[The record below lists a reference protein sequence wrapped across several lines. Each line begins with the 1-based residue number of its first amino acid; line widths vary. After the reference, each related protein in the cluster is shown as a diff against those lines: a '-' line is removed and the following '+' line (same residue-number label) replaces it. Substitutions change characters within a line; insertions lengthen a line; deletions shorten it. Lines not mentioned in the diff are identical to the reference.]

1 MLTQARWFGLTW
13 QDEFKKNVSTIDQ
26 LKEYLDMTAEEEKIL
41 RRVVDIHP
49 MSISRY
55 YLSLI
60 DKNDPDDP
68 IRKMAV
74 PSEEELNVEGSYDT
88 SGEQENTKLHGLQ
101 HKYPKTALLLASNV
115 CAMYCRHCFRKR
127 MVGLSNDEIVVRF
140 NDTLE
145 YIASH
150 KEINNVLITGGDP
163 LTLPTEILAHFLDRL
178 SVFPHL
184 DFIRIGSRVPVTF
197 PERLIEDDS
206 LIELL
211 GKHSRPQRRI
221 YVSTH
226 FNHPKEISSEA
237 VEGVSR
243 LVKAGVVLNNQTV
256 LMKGVNDSPTVL
268 ADLQN
273 SLAAVGVNPYYVF
286 QCRPVKR
293 VKSHFQLSLVEGY
306 DIVSKAKQYL
316 NGHSKRFRYIMSH
329 VTGKVEIVGII
340 GDEIYLKYH
349 QAKEPEDM
357 GRFFK
362 MRLTPGAGWL
372 DELQECE

>member
-1 MLTQARWFGLTW
+1 
-13 QDEFKKNVSTIDQ
+13 
-26 LKEYLDMTAEEEKIL
+26 MTAVEEKIL

-101 HKYPKTALLLASNV
+101 HKYPKTALLLACNV

-127 MVGLSNDEIVVRF
+127 MVGLSNEEIVVRF

-163 LTLPTEILAHFLDRL
+163 LTLPTEILAHFLDKL

-184 DFIRIGSRVPVTF
+184 DFIRIGSRIPVTF
-197 PERLIEDDS
+197 PERLIKDDS
-206 LIELL
+206 LIQLL
-211 GKHSRPQRRI
+211 DRHSHPHRRMFVI
-221 YVSTH
+221 TH
-226 FNHPKEISSEA
+226 FNHPKEITGEA
-237 VEGVSR
+237 VEGINR
-243 LVKAGVVLNNQTV
+243 LVRAGIVLNNQTV

-273 SLAAVGVNPYYVF
+273 SLAGIGVNPYYVF

-306 DIVSKAKQYL
+306 DIVSKAKKYL

-329 VTGKVEIVGII
+329 VSGKVEIVGII

-349 QAKEPEDM
+349 QAKGLEDM

-372 DELQECE
+372 DELEECV